1 MKDGFSPELSPK
13 DMLEM
18 GVFGGWYFG
27 NDIDEFILSSLKQQ
41 KSKVTVWGIGTR
53 LVTAYDNPSL
63 GLVYKLSA
71 IKENKS
77 WIKKIKLSEQK
88 IKINNPGILQV
99 HRYINDGKY
108 DGDMIVDELIE
119 NPN

>member
-1 MKDGFSPELSPK
+1 MPVYIASA
-13 DMLEM
+13 
-18 GVFGGWYFG
+18 
-27 NDIDEFILSSLKQQ
+27 IDEFILSSLKQQ

-53 LVTAYDNPSL
+53 LVTGYDNPSL

-99 HRYINDGKY
+99 HRYIHEGKY
-108 DGDMIVDELIE
+108 DGDMIVDELIL
-119 NPN
+119 